1 MKYIGNI
8 LIGCLLFCAI
18 DMLFPPGCC
27 GEHPQMSANEHFN
40 REQVPA
46 RSGGSIPGQGL
57 QGGAPPRMV
66 TQPRPSSAVAG
77 SCSSGLQPVP
87 SISVSGPPPAQR
99 PGSTA
104 SWCQLPW
111 PVTSPLQQV
120 SRHLVWLGTG
130 VGISSHL
137 LS

>member
-8 LIGCLLFCAI
+8 LIGCLLFCAN
-18 DMLFPPGCC
+18 DTLFFRRCC
-27 GEHPQMSANEHFN
+27 GEHLQMSVNELFN
-40 REQVPA
+40 GEQVSA
-46 RSGGSIPGQGL
+46 HSGGSIPGQGL

-87 SISVSGPPPAQR
+87 SVSVSGPPPAQR

-111 PVTSPLQQV
+111 PVTPPSA
-120 SRHLVWLGTG
+120 T
-130 VGISSHL
+130 
-137 LS
+137 LSTPSVAWDGGWDQFPPS